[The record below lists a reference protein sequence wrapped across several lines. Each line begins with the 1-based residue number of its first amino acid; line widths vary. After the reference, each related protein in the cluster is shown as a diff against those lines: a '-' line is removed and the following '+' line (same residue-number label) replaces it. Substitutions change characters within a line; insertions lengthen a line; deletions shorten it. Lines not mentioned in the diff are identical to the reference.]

1 MKIASQFAGDRQLR
15 RFAQHGAALQSD
27 FQLAAFGFRDRDQ
40 HAPWSKRNDLRGL
53 VADKHG
59 TLARIARVEAGT
71 VDHHLAAGNRVNGID
86 PQYSG
91 RTRHKSRSSYDAT
104 GSMSNCSLWYN
115 SRPE

>member
-1 MKIASQFAGDRQLR
+1 MKIAREFARDRQCR

-27 FQLAAFGFRDRDQ
+27 FQFAAFGFRDRDQ
-40 HAPWSKRNDLRGL
+40 HAPWSKGDDLSGR
-53 VADKHG
+53 VANEHA
-59 TLARIARVEAGT
+59 TLARIARVEAGA
-71 VDHHLAAGNRVNGID
+71 VDHHLAAGNRVDGID